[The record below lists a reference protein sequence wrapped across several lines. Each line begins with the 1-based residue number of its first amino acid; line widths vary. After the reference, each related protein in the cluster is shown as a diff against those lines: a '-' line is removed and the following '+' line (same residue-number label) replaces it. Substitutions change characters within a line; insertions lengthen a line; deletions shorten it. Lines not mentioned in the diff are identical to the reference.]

1 MYIKKPFEHDEPA
14 ISAAERRTIKRRH
27 LIYYLRVWDAV
38 GNRMLGH
45 LADVSSEGFM
55 LVGEE
60 EIPSGQHFELEVHL
74 PSSSDE
80 IETLRFEATSRWSS
94 NDVNKLFFDSG
105 FLFTDISKGTLERII
120 QLIEDYGFKD

>member
-1 MYIKKPFEHDEPA
+1 MYIKKPFEHDEPV

-27 LIYYLRVWDAV
+27 LIYYLRVWDTAS
-38 GNRMLGH
+38 NRLLGH

-60 EIPSGQHFELEVHL
+60 KIPSGQDFELEIRL
-74 PSSSDE
+74 PASADE
-80 IETLRFEATSRWSS
+80 MEALRFKAMSRWSS

-105 FLFTDISKGTLERII
+105 FLFTDISDATLQRVTG
-120 QLIEDYGFKD
+120 LIDDYGFND